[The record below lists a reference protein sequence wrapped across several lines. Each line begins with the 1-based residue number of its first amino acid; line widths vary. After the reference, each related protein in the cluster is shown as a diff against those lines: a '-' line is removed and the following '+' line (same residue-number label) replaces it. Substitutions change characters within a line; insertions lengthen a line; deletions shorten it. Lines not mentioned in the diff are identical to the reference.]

1 MKDLSDIFYAIS
13 RILLGIACWI
23 VLIFVLGA
31 LFSASAYA
39 RPFTDAECTGVGHAA
54 RQIAEYRDRKAPI
67 ADIEAAVVLQ
77 AKESRGQDTSYV
89 RSDDD
94 ETFMRDM
101 VARVYALP
109 QLTPAELEKRMQ
121 DVCKH
126 LSRNPR
132 EV

>member
-1 MKDLSDIFYAIS
+1 MSNIFYALS
-13 RILLGIACWI
+13 RILLAVVCWI
-23 VLIFVLGA
+23 VFIFVLGA
-31 LFSASAYA
+31 LFSASAFA
-39 RPFTDAECTGVGHAA
+39 RPFTDAECIGVGHAA
-54 RQIAEYRDRKAPI
+54 RQMAEFRDRKAPA
-67 ADIEAAVVLQ
+67 ADVEAAVVLQ

-101 VARVYALP
+101 VARIYALP

-132 EV
+132 EA